1 MVHIM
6 KNRNGGKMNNT
17 INNSDYVICMD
28 ASGDIVKEIA
38 VENGIE
44 FVPMEYS
51 LGEEMRVSHGCEEET
66 LLQKFYDGQ
75 RSGDLTKTSQIS
87 PFMYEEYF
95 RKFLENG
102 KSVLYFCLSS
112 GLSSTYD
119 SSRLAAENLKEEFPN
134 LEVLSIDT
142 LAATGGMGLLA
153 EKAIENRKRGMN
165 IRENFEVIQTLVPKI
180 RHYFMVQDLMYL
192 KRGGRVGA
200 ATALVG
206 SALNIKPMLK
216 IDEYGKLITT
226 DKKRGD
232 KAAMTAL
239 FSFFK
244 ENYNEELSNVIY
256 ICDADTPELAK
267 LLEEKIKEEAPNVI
281 IHRTM
286 LSPIIGAHT
295 GPGMLAVILLGK

>member
-1 MVHIM
+1 MD
-6 KNRNGGKMNNT
+6 
-17 INNSDYVICMD
+17 DYAICMD
-28 ASGDIVKEIA
+28 ASGDILKEIA
-38 VENGIE
+38 IENNID

-51 LGEEMRVSHGCEEET
+51 LGDEMRTSHGCEDDK
-66 LLQKFYDGQ
+66 LLKKFYDGQ
-75 RSGDLTKTSQIS
+75 RKGDLTKTSQIS

-95 RKFLENG
+95 RKFLEAG

-134 LEVLSIDT
+134 LEVLPVDT
-142 LAATGGMGLLA
+142 LAATGGMGLLT
-153 EKAIENRKRGMN
+153 EKAIENRKNGMTLH
-165 IRENFEVIQTLVPKI
+165 ENFEAVQALVPKI

-216 IDEYGKLITT
+216 IDESGKLITT

-244 ENYNEELSNVIY
+244 ENYNEELSNIIY

-267 LLEEKIKEEAPNVI
+267 LLEEKVKEEAPRAVI
-281 IHRTM
+281 RRTM

-295 GPGMLAVILLGK
+295 GPGMLSMILLGK

>member
-1 MVHIM
+1 MD
-6 KNRNGGKMNNT
+6 
-17 INNSDYVICMD
+17 DYVICMD
-28 ASGDIVKEIA
+28 ASGDILKEIA
-38 VENGIE
+38 IENNID

-51 LGEEMRVSHGCEEET
+51 LGDEMRTSHGCEDDK
-66 LLQKFYDGQ
+66 LLKKFYDGQ
-75 RSGDLTKTSQIS
+75 RKGDLTKTSQIS

-95 RKFLENG
+95 RKFLEAG

-134 LEVLSIDT
+134 LEVLPVDT
-142 LAATGGMGLLA
+142 LAATGGMGLLT
-153 EKAIENRKRGMN
+153 EKAIENRKNGMTLH
-165 IRENFEVIQTLVPKI
+165 ENFEAVQALVPKI

-216 IDEYGKLITT
+216 IDESGKLITT

-244 ENYNEELSNVIY
+244 ENYNEELSNIIY

-267 LLEEKIKEEAPNVI
+267 LLEEKVKEEAPGVVI
-281 IHRTM
+281 RRTM

-295 GPGMLAVILLGK
+295 GPGMLSMILLGK